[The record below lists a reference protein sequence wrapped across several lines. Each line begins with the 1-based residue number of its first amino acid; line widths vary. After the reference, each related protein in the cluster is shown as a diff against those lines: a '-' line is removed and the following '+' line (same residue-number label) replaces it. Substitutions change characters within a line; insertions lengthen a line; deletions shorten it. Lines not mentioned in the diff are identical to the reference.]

1 MNLSYQNEIDKARF
15 QHDIAYG
22 CFTDSPKR
30 TAADKI
36 LHDKAFNV
44 AKNPK
49 FHGYHGGLVSMVDT
63 FFDKKIS
70 VGAAKNEIMLNKELT
85 VELHKP
91 SIRKF
96 EKRRVY

>member
-44 AKNPK
+44 AKIRNFMDITVDLFQWLIHFLIKK
-49 FHGYHGGLVSMVDT
+49 FLLEQLKM
-63 FFDKKIS
+63 K
-70 VGAAKNEIMLNKELT
+70 LC
-85 VELHKP
+85 
-91 SIRKF
+91 
-96 EKRRVY
+96 

>member
-1 MNLSYQNEIDKARF
+1 MKQIQL
-15 QHDIAYG
+15 AYG

-49 FHGYHGGLVSMVDT
+49 FDGCHGGLVSMVDT
-63 FFDKKIS
+63 FFDKKS
-70 VGAAKNEIMLNKELT
+70 SGGAAKNEIMLNKELT

-91 SIRKF
+91 IIRKF
-96 EKRRVY
+96 KKRRVY

>member
-1 MNLSYQNEIDKARF
+1 MKQIQL
-15 QHDIAYG
+15 AYG

-49 FHGYHGGLVSMVDT
+49 FDGYRGGLVSMVDT
-63 FFDKKIS
+63 FFDKKAS
-70 VGAAKNEIMLNKELT
+70 GGAAKNEILLNKELT

-91 SIRKF
+91 IIRKF
-96 EKRRVY
+96 KKRRLY